1 MILGPRLSRST
12 SLLSTLVVLGAYLM
26 NSPAAAAACRFS
38 RVGLTGPPDSPNT
51 LLFIPSNLSNYLP
64 QTSSVSIFIIRKVP
78 YHIVV
83 GGKQITCFYRVF
95 NLRVSNK
102 YNLYADDSGHGH
114 PSDKPDQQSPQ
125 KCRYTSRLPTIQN
138 GGADPQLDHV
148 RHPR

>member
-26 NSPAAAAACRFS
+26 NSPAAAAAACRFS

-102 YNLYADDSGHGH
+102 YNLYADDTGIH
-114 PSDKPDQQSPQ
+114 PISLINKVHKNAATHPD
-125 KCRYTSRLPTIQN
+125 
-138 GGADPQLDHV
+138 
-148 RHPR
+148 PRRFKMEGRTRNSIT